1 MVCKTRTAFTNSRIQ
16 STSYNT
22 NSNISEIN
30 NDVTITGNLNVE
42 GDASFNGYL
51 DISGTNV
58 INTLDSLNSMINAI
72 DISLQI
78 LENNQQTLRTNI
90 VAKTTFDLSTNH
102 LTTTTTDIQ
111 DLSNQ
116 FFSIITPDNECSW
129 ISIDINTTL
138 YCSYALE
145 ERITVE
151 LWRDTT
157 KLTVNRLIGQVIATG
172 GLSIPYH
179 ISYLDQNEDKQDKRY
194 YLKYQLENND
204 SQQPMGLI
212 NINTEDTTGSSII
225 ILREI

>member
-22 NSNISEIN
+22 NNNISEIN
-30 NDVTITGNLNVE
+30 NDLTITGNLNVE
-42 GDASFNGYL
+42 GDASFNGYV

-58 INTLDSLNSMINAI
+58 INTLDSLNNMIHAI

-78 LENNQQTLRTNI
+78 LENNQQILRTNI

-116 FFSIITPDNECSW
+116 FFSIITPDKESSW
-129 ISIDINTTL
+129 ISIDINATL

-157 KLTVNRLIGQVIATG
+157 RLSVNRLIGQVIATG

-179 ISYLDQNEDKQDKRY
+179 ISYLDQNGDTHDKRY
-194 YLKYQLENND
+194 YLKYQLENNN
-204 SQQPMGLI
+204 SQQLMGLI
-212 NINTEDTTGSSII
+212 NINTDDISGSSII

>member
-30 NDVTITGNLNVE
+30 NDLTITGNLNVE
-42 GDASFNGYL
+42 GDASFNGFV

-72 DISLQI
+72 DISLQM

-90 VAKTTFDLSTNH
+90 IAKTKFDLSTNN

-116 FFSIITPDNECSW
+116 FFSIITPEKESSW
-129 ISIDINTTL
+129 ISVDINATL

-151 LWRDTT
+151 LWRDMTR
-157 KLTVNRLIGQVIATG
+157 LTVNRLIGQVIATG

-179 ISYLDQNEDKQDKRY
+179 ISYLDQILDTQDKRY
-194 YLKYQLENND
+194 YLKYQLENNN

-212 NINTEDTTGSSII
+212 NLNTQDISGSSMI

>member
-16 STSYNT
+16 SNT

-30 NDVTITGNLNVE
+30 NDLTITGNLNVE
-42 GDASFNGYL
+42 GDASFNGYV

-58 INTLDSLNSMINAI
+58 INSLDSLNNMINAI
-72 DISLQI
+72 DISLQM

-90 VAKTTFDLSTNH
+90 VAKTTFDLSTNY
-102 LTTTTTDIQ
+102 LTTTTTDMQ

-116 FFSIITPDNECSW
+116 FFSIITPDKESSW
-129 ISIDINTTL
+129 ISVDINATL

-151 LWRDTT
+151 LWRDMTR
-157 KLTVNRLIGQVIATG
+157 LSVNRLIGQVIATG

-179 ISYLDQNEDKQDKRY
+179 ISYLDQILDTQDKRY

-212 NINTEDTTGSSII
+212 NINTQDISGSSMI

>member
-16 STSYNT
+16 SNT
-22 NSNISEIN
+22 NNNISEIN
-30 NDVTITGNLNVE
+30 NNLTITGNLNVE
-42 GDASFNGYL
+42 GDASFNGFV

-72 DISLQI
+72 DISLQM

-151 LWRDTT
+151 LWRDMTR
-157 KLTVNRLIGQVIATG
+157 LTVNRLIGQVIATG

-179 ISYLDQNEDKQDKRY
+179 ISYLDQILDTQDKRY

-212 NINTEDTTGSSII
+212 NLNTQDISGSSII

>member
-22 NSNISEIN
+22 NNNISEIN
-30 NDVTITGNLNVE
+30 NDLTITGNLNVE
-42 GDASFNGYL
+42 GDASFNGYV

-58 INTLDSLNSMINAI
+58 INTLDSLNNMIHAI

-78 LENNQQTLRTNI
+78 LENNQQILRTNI

-116 FFSIITPDNECSW
+116 FFSIITPDKESSW

-151 LWRDTT
+151 LWRDMTR
-157 KLTVNRLIGQVIATG
+157 LTVNGLIGQVIATG

-179 ISYLDQNEDKQDKRY
+179 ISYLDRILDTQDKRY
-194 YLKYQLENND
+194 YLKYQLENNN

-212 NINTEDTTGSSII
+212 NLNTQDISGSSMI
-225 ILREI
+225 ILSEI

>member
-22 NSNISEIN
+22 NNNISEIN
-30 NDVTITGNLNVE
+30 NDLTITGKLNVE
-42 GDASFNGYL
+42 GDASFNGYV
-51 DISGTNV
+51 DISGTNI
-58 INTLDSLNSMINAI
+58 INSLDSLNNMINAI
-72 DISLQI
+72 DVSLQI
-78 LENNQQTLRTNI
+78 LENNQQILRTNI

-116 FFSIITPDNECSW
+116 FFSIITPDKESSW

-151 LWRDTT
+151 LWRDMTR
-157 KLTVNRLIGQVIATG
+157 LTVNGLIGQVIATG

-179 ISYLDQNEDKQDKRY
+179 ISYLDRILDTQDKRY
-194 YLKYQLENND
+194 YLKYQLENNN

-212 NINTEDTTGSSII
+212 NLNTQDISGSSMI
-225 ILREI
+225 ILSEI